1 MKKIISIFTI
11 LLATVSIIAGGLV
24 PTSAADLNV
33 DPCKSGATSTSGCNS
48 PILDALGLNNAN
60 SGLSGIQAGIANLA
74 RTLIALLAVVSV
86 IFLIFNAY
94 KMISDSGDGKGYKAG
109 LDGVKYAI
117 IGLIIALLA
126 FGIVSI
132 VVSIIGGR

>member
-11 LLATVSIIAGGLV
+11 LLASISILAGGLV
-24 PTSAADLNV
+24 PTFAQDLNV
-33 DPCKSGATSTSGCNS
+33 DPCKAGGASTSGCNS
-48 PILDALGLNNAN
+48 PILDALGLNKGNG
-60 SGLSGIQAGIANLA
+60 GLSGIQAGIANLA

-86 IFLIFNAY
+86 LFLIWNAY

-117 IGLIIALLA
+117 IGLVIALLA

-132 VVSIIGGR
+132 VVSVIGGR